1 MNFIES
7 IDLFF
12 GQMWNSVAQSANY
25 ILGPLCQKITFIGE
39 YGLLYFAI
47 AIIMMAFKRT
57 RKVGVMAFGALCFG
71 TLFTNILLKNIV
83 QRPRPLTVYPYAE
96 WWAQAGAVSESGH
109 SFPSGH
115 VTAITAFF
123 VALIINKGYRK
134 FIPLAVVCV
143 GAMCVARNYLMAH
156 YATDVIAGV
165 MVGSLSAVCSLFVT
179 KLIYNLLEK
188 YPENKFCAF
197 CLNFSITQLAVKI
210 FSHKSTLNGQ
220 EVAENLQNDETENSQ
235 DGERNG
241 EQTE

>member
-1 MNFIES
+1 MIES

-12 GQMWNSVAQSANY
+12 GQLWNNLALSANH
-25 ILGPLCQKITFIGE
+25 IFGPLFEKITFIGE

-47 AIIMMAFKRT
+47 AIVLMAFRKT

-71 TLFTNILLKNIV
+71 TLFTNFILKNIV
-83 QRPRPLTVYPYAE
+83 ARPRPFTVYPYAE
-96 WWAQAGAVSESGH
+96 WWAQAGSVAESGY

-143 GAMCVARNYLMAH
+143 GAMAIARNYLMAH

-165 MVGSLSAVCSLFVT
+165 LVGSVSAVCSLFVT
-179 KLIYNLLEK
+179 KFIYSLLSKYEK
-188 YPENKFCAF
+188 NKFCSF
-197 CLNFSITQLAVKI
+197 VLSFSVIDLFNKIFRQKSTFADTQLAENLHNEE
-210 FSHKSTLNGQ
+210 SEN
-220 EVAENLQNDETENSQ
+220 AENNE
-235 DGERNG
+235 DGESN
-241 EQTE
+241 E